1 MTYLIADSGATKT
14 DWLYVDENGTSHI
27 KTQGLH
33 PANIRQME
41 DFSDIQIQ
49 MEMLDPD
56 NIYFFGAGCGNPV
69 SDEIVKHFLQPM
81 FPRARITIKSDL
93 DGSGK
98 AFFGKGDGVVAV
110 LGTGSVSAI
119 IKEGK
124 LWKKSA
130 SLGFAIGDE
139 GSAADLGR
147 RILKMY
153 FRKSCND
160 ETHRFISQKLNH
172 IEYSEM
178 MTRIYGSF
186 KPNRELA
193 AVAGKVLQKPIPD
206 ELSEMV
212 RNAFQDFIDQQLT
225 LLPLKEDDE
234 IIFTGKVA
242 EVHKKIL
249 LDLLDQKGFRNAHV
263 LYPVI
268 ATFRDRIKNGEV
280 LF

>member
-33 PANIRQME
+33 PANIRQAD
-41 DFSDIQIQ
+41 DFTDVYNQL
-49 MEMLDPD
+49 EMLEPD
-56 NIYFFGAGCGNPV
+56 HIYFFGAGCGNPV
-69 SDEIVKHFLQPM
+69 SDEVVKHFLQPM
-81 FPRARITIKSDL
+81 FPKSKIVIKSDL

-98 AFFGKGDGVVAV
+98 AFFGNGDGVVAV
-110 LGTGSVSAI
+110 LGTGSISAV
-119 IKEGK
+119 IKGGK
-124 LWKKSA
+124 VQEKSP
-130 SLGFAIGDE
+130 SLGYAIGDE

-153 FRKSCND
+153 FRKSCSAK
-160 ETHRFISQKLNH
+160 THQFIGEKLND

-193 AVAGKVLQKPIPD
+193 SVAGKVLIKPFPD
-206 ELSEMV
+206 ELALMV
-212 RNAFQDFIDQQLT
+212 EQALLDFIDHQLT
-225 LLPLKEDDE
+225 LLSLKGDE
-234 IIFTGKVA
+234 EIVFTGKVA
-242 EVHKKIL
+242 EIHKKTL
-249 LDLLDQKGFRNAHV
+249 LSLLDQKGFRNAHV
-263 LYPVI
+263 YYPVI
-268 ATFRDRIKNGEV
+268 ATFRDRIKNGEQ

>member
-14 DWLYVDENGTSHI
+14 DWLYVDKNGTSHI

-33 PANIRQME
+33 PANIRQAE
-41 DFSDIQIQ
+41 DFTDVHNQL
-49 MEMLDPD
+49 EMLEPD

-69 SDEIVKHFLQPM
+69 SDEIVRHFLQPM
-81 FPRARITIKSDL
+81 FPKSKITIKSDL

-98 AFFGKGDGVVAV
+98 AFFGNGDGVVAV
-110 LGTGSVSAI
+110 LGTGSVSAV
-119 IKEGK
+119 IKGGK
-124 LWKKSA
+124 VLKKSA
-130 SLGFAIGDE
+130 SLGYAIGDE

-153 FRKSCND
+153 FRKSCSD
-160 ETHRFISQKLNH
+160 ETHRFISSKLND

-193 AVAGKVLQKPIPD
+193 AIAGKVLIGPFPD
-206 ELSEMV
+206 ELALMV
-212 RNAFQDFIDQQLT
+212 ENALEDFIENQLK
-225 LLPLKEDDE
+225 LLSLRGDE
-234 IIFTGKVA
+234 EIVFTGKVA
-242 EVHKKIL
+242 EVHKVALLTL
-249 LDLLDQKGFRNAHV
+249 LDKKGFRNSHV
-263 LYPVI
+263 YYPVI
-268 ATFRDRIKNGEV
+268 ATFRDRIKNGEK

>member
-33 PANIRQME
+33 PANIRQAE
-41 DFSDIQIQ
+41 DFTDVHDQL
-49 MEMLDPD
+49 EMLDPD
-56 NIYFFGAGCGNPV
+56 DIYFFGAGCGNPV
-69 SDEIVKHFLQPM
+69 SDEVVRHFLQPM
-81 FPRARITIKSDL
+81 FPKSRITIKSDL

-98 AFFGKGDGVVAV
+98 AFFGNGNGVVAV
-110 LGTGSVSAI
+110 LGTGSVTAI
-119 IKEGK
+119 IKNGK
-124 LWKKSA
+124 VFKKSA
-130 SLGFAIGDE
+130 SLGYAIGDE

-153 FRKSCND
+153 FRKTCSD
-160 ETHRFISQKLNH
+160 ETHRFISQKLSE

-193 AVAGKVLQKPIPD
+193 AIAGKVLIHPFPD
-206 ELSEMV
+206 ELGQMV
-212 RNAFQDFIDQQLT
+212 EQALLDFIEQQLI
-225 LLPLKEDDE
+225 PLSLKGDE
-234 IIFTGKVA
+234 EIVFTGKVA
-242 EVHKKIL
+242 EVHKKTLLSL
-249 LDLLDQKGFRNAHV
+249 LDKKGLRNAHV
-263 LYPVI
+263 YYPVI
-268 ATFRDRIKNGEV
+268 ATFRDRIKNGEK

>member
-33 PANIRQME
+33 PANIRQAE
-41 DFSDIQIQ
+41 DFTDVHNQL
-49 MEMLDPD
+49 EMLEPD

-69 SDEIVKHFLQPM
+69 SDEIVRHFLQPM
-81 FPRARITIKSDL
+81 FPKSKITIKSDL

-98 AFFGKGDGVVAV
+98 AFFGNGDGVVAV
-110 LGTGSVSAI
+110 LGTGSVSAV
-119 IKEGK
+119 IKGGTV
-124 LWKKSA
+124 LKKSA
-130 SLGFAIGDE
+130 SLGYAIGDE

-160 ETHRFISQKLNH
+160 ETHRFISSKLNN

-193 AVAGKVLQKPIPD
+193 AIAGKVLIRPFPD
-206 ELSEMV
+206 ELANMV
-212 RNAFQDFIDQQLT
+212 ENALEDFIENQLK
-225 LLPLKEDDE
+225 LLSLRGDE
-234 IIFTGKVA
+234 EIVFTGKVA
-242 EVHKKIL
+242 EVHKVALLSL
-249 LDLLDQKGFRNAHV
+249 LDKKGFRNSHV
-263 LYPVI
+263 YYPVI
-268 ATFRDRIKNGEV
+268 ATFRDRIKSGEK